1 MAKAK
6 SVADGFPEQVARLRQ
21 LLDLNSAQLAG
32 RLGVTPSYLSQ
43 VMGGRAPGRQLRRS
57 VENLLEAHTVPER
70 GSAEPVPVDQAFP
83 RRVPL
88 VSWARAGHG
97 IDFEDLCRQLE
108 EWVETDC
115 RDPNAYALT
124 IEGDSMEPEVRAG
137 DAVILAPNSPPRN
150 GDFVVARLQSGEVLF
165 KQYRRLGPEGATV
178 RLESLNP
185 AYRPREF
192 RAEDFQFIHPAV
204 DLKRKLR
211 R

>member
-1 MAKAK
+1 MGETEPKAG
-6 SVADGFPEQVARLRQ
+6 GFPAQVARLREV
-21 LLDLNSAQLAG
+21 LGLNSAQLAG
-32 RLGVTPSYLSQ
+32 RLGVTASYLSQ
-43 VMGGRAPGRQLRRS
+43 VMGGRVPGRQLRLA
-57 VENLLEAHTVPER
+57 VENLLEAHAALGRNV
-70 GSAEPVPVDQAFP
+70 ADPVPVDQAFP

-150 GDFVVARLQSGEVLF
+150 GDLVVARLQSGEVLF
-165 KQYRRLGPEGATV
+165 KKYRRLGPEGATV

-185 AYRPREF
+185 AYSPREF
-192 RAEDFQFIHPAV
+192 RAEDFRFIHPAV